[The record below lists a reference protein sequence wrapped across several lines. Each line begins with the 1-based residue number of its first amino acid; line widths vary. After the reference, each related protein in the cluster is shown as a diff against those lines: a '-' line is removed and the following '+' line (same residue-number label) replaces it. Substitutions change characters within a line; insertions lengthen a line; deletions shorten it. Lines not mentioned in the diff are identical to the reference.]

1 MGIPQLKRHLEP
13 YAERAVIKQGDVV
26 LDGPALAYHVLSLC
40 SRTTR
45 KTSPFEQPS
54 YGLLG
59 ETAIA
64 WLDRIQ
70 ESGLSVYCTVD
81 FFFGVTASN

>member
-1 MGIPQLKRHLEP
+1 MGIPQFKRHLEP
-13 YAERAVIKQGDVV
+13 YGERSVLKQGKVV

-54 YGLLG
+54 YELLG
-59 ETAIA
+59 KTVIA
-64 WLDRIQ
+64 WLDHIQ
-70 ESGLSVYCTVD
+70 ARGLSV
-81 FFFGVTASN
+81 